1 MEWLQELLNNST
13 TPALTALIL
22 GLLTAM
28 SPCPLAT
35 NIAAIGYISKDVE
48 DGRRILRNGI
58 SYTLG
63 RMVAYSVLGIAL
75 ILLIR
80 KGASAF
86 GIQEVLAQWGTY
98 LLGPM
103 LMAIGLYMLIA
114 KYVSFPQLGCHGW
127 GGKRFRGWA
136 GAFVLGVLFAMA
148 FCPTSAV
155 FYFGMLI
162 PMSAYAH
169 AGWLLPVVF
178 ALATAIPVVLVAW
191 MLAFSVGKIGDVY
204 HRIEVVQ
211 KWASVIVAVVFLLVG
226 TLVCARTYILLLLS
240 AKTFLIVQ
248 N

>member
-1 MEWLQELLNNST
+1 
-13 TPALTALIL
+13 
-22 GLLTAM
+22 
-28 SPCPLAT
+28 
-35 NIAAIGYISKDVE
+35 
-48 DGRRILRNGI
+48 
-58 SYTLG
+58 
-63 RMVAYSVLGIAL
+63 MVAYSVLGIAL

-103 LMAIGLYMLIA
+103 LMAIGIYMLIA
-114 KYVSFPQLGCHGW
+114 KYVSFPQLGYHGW

-169 AGWLLPVVF
+169 AGWLLPIVF
-178 ALATAIPVVLVAW
+178 ALATATPVVLVAW
-191 MLAFSVGKIGDVY
+191 VLAFSVGKIGDVY
-204 HRIEVVQ
+204 HKIKVVQ
-211 KWASVIVAVVFLLVG
+211 KWMSIIVAVVFLLLG
-226 TLVCARTYILLLLS
+226 TLVCIRTYIL
-240 AKTFLIVQ
+240 
-248 N
+248 

>member
-63 RMVAYSVLGIAL
+63 RMVAYSTLGIAL

-98 LLGPM
+98 LP
-103 LMAIGLYMLIA
+103 
-114 KYVSFPQLGCHGW
+114 W
-127 GGKRFRGWA
+127 RFAPRA
-136 GAFVLGVLFAMA
+136 PCF
-148 FCPTSAV
+148 
-155 FYFGMLI
+155 I
-162 PMSAYAH
+162 
-169 AGWLLPVVF
+169 
-178 ALATAIPVVLVAW
+178 LA
-191 MLAFSVGKIGDVY
+191 
-204 HRIEVVQ
+204 
-211 KWASVIVAVVFLLVG
+211 
-226 TLVCARTYILLLLS
+226 C
-240 AKTFLIVQ
+240 
-248 N
+248 

>member
-1 MEWLQELLNNST
+1 M
-13 TPALTALIL
+13 
-22 GLLTAM
+22 
-28 SPCPLAT
+28 
-35 NIAAIGYISKDVE
+35 
-48 DGRRILRNGI
+48 
-58 SYTLG
+58 
-63 RMVAYSVLGIAL
+63 GIAL

-191 MLAFSVGKIGDVY
+191 VLAFSVGKIGDVY

-226 TLVCARTYILLLLS
+226 TLVCVRTYIL
-240 AKTFLIVQ
+240 
-248 N
+248 

>member
-191 MLAFSVGKIGDVY
+191 VLAFSVGKIGDVY

>member
-48 DGRRILRNGI
+48 DGGRILRNGI

-103 LMAIGLYMLIA
+103 LMAIGIYMLIA
-114 KYVSFPQLGCHGW
+114 KYVSFPQLGYHGW

-169 AGWLLPVVF
+169 AGWLLPIVF
-178 ALATAIPVVLVAW
+178 ALATATPVVLVAW
-191 MLAFSVGKIGDVY
+191 VLAFSVGKIGDVY
-204 HRIEVVQ
+204 HKMEVVQ
-211 KWASVIVAVVFLLVG
+211 KWTSIIVAVVFLLLG
-226 TLVCARTYILLLLS
+226 TLLCIRTYIL
-240 AKTFLIVQ
+240 
-248 N
+248 

>member
-48 DGRRILRNGI
+48 DGR
-58 SYTLG
+58 
-63 RMVAYSVLGIAL
+63 

-136 GAFVLGVLFAMA
+136 GAFALGVLFAMA

-191 MLAFSVGKIGDVY
+191 VLAFSVGKIGDVY

-226 TLVCARTYILLLLS
+226 TLVCVRTYIL
-240 AKTFLIVQ
+240 
-248 N
+248 

>member
-1 MEWLQELLNNST
+1 MAGASF
-13 TPALTALIL
+13 
-22 GLLTAM
+22 
-28 SPCPLAT
+28 
-35 NIAAIGYISKDVE
+35 
-48 DGRRILRNGI
+48 
-58 SYTLG
+58 
-63 RMVAYSVLGIAL
+63 

-191 MLAFSVGKIGDVY
+191 VLAFSVGKIGDVY

-226 TLVCARTYILLLLS
+226 TLVCVRTYIL
-240 AKTFLIVQ
+240 
-248 N
+248 

>member
-1 MEWLQELLNNST
+1 MEWLQELLHNST
-13 TPALTALIL
+13 TPAFTALVL

-35 NIAAIGYISKDVE
+35 NIAAIGYISKNVD
-48 DGRRILRNGI
+48 DGYLIFRNGI

-63 RMVAYSVLGIAL
+63 RMVAYTILGIVL

-98 LLGPM
+98 LLGPL
-103 LMAIGLYMLIA
+103 LMVIGIYMLAA
-114 KYVSFPQLGCHGW
+114 KYVNFPQFGYNGL
-127 GGKRFRGWA
+127 GGKRFRGWS
-136 GAFVLGVLFAMA
+136 GAFVLGMLFAMA

-191 MLAFSVGKIGDVY
+191 VLAFSVGKIGDVY
-204 HRIEVVQ
+204 HKMEVVQ
-211 KWASVIVAVVFLLVG
+211 KWASVIVAVVFLLLG
-226 TLVCARTYILLLLS
+226 TLVCIRTYIL
-240 AKTFLIVQ
+240 
-248 N
+248 